1 MPSQSG
7 EAKLEMRAIPLIT
20 LLHAVAG
27 SVDAIAY
34 LLCGHYFVANMTGAT
49 VMLAIALLGRDR
61 HDALVRALLIVSFLS
76 GVLLGRLMARATRG
90 DITQGQRV
98 VVLLIEAVVLLM
110 LSLRTGTAHTHV
122 LLVGLAAVLGMQN
135 TTFQRF
141 GGLQVN
147 TAFIT
152 GDLEKLG
159 QAILTP
165 GGHFPSAVIF
175 AICWGAYA
183 TGAFLGA
190 LGTHGLG
197 MHAFLIPT
205 VLVLAALLMTLL
217 RPEQF

>member
-1 MPSQSG
+1 MPVESG
-7 EAKLEMRAIPLIT
+7 ESKLEVRAIPLIA
-20 LLHAVAG
+20 LLHALAG

-49 VMLAIALLGRDR
+49 VMLAISLLGRDR
-61 HDALVRALLIVSFLS
+61 HDALMRGALILSFLG

-90 DITQGQRV
+90 DIMQGQRV
-98 VVLLIEAVVLLM
+98 LVLLIETVLLLM
-110 LSLRTGTAHTHV
+110 LSLRAATAHTHV

-141 GGLQVN
+141 GSLQVN

-159 QAILTP
+159 QAILNR

-175 AICWGAYA
+175 AISWAAYA
-183 TGAFLGA
+183 TGALLGA
-190 LGTHGLG
+190 LGTHGLA
-197 MHAFLIPT
+197 MHAFLIPA
-205 VLVLAALLMTLL
+205 VLVMASLLMTLL
-217 RPEQF
+217 RPRQF